1 MQLRYK
7 FIYFLIST
15 LICIGNLS
23 FAQNKTIDS
32 LLNLV
37 NEDKNDTTKVEHILK
52 LCKEYRKLG
61 LHEQGL
67 KYCNKAIVLSGSI
80 KVNNKIG
87 WIKGVSKSTMYK
99 GNIYMDFSKYDEAL
113 KYYFSAL
120 KLAKTINNKEL
131 TATILTQIA
140 TVYYIQSNYNE
151 AEKNYLLALKLII
164 DTEKNEEIA
173 NIYNGIGNT
182 FYSKGIY
189 NEALSNYI
197 KALNI
202 SKKIGYKQYEANIY
216 NNIGNIYYSQKN
228 TTEALNNYNAALIL
242 RKETKDKQGIASS
255 YNNIGCI
262 YVLKGEYTSALEKFY
277 AAQKIAEE
285 INNDLLVAY
294 SCANMGEIYQFQN
307 MNQAAMSNYE
317 TALKINKKINNYPA
331 TASNLL
337 NIGDIN
343 IKLKN
348 YNRANDCFLESLA
361 ISTEIG
367 AKEIIKTSYLMLS
380 KIDSLQNKWNSAYM
394 YHKLYVTYKDS
405 IDNEEISKK
414 TLKTSMNFEFEQK
427 QALLKAE
434 QEKKDAIEATNRKKQ
449 QTILLLVSIS
459 LLLLFLFLI
468 VLLRTLKTT
477 KKQKLIIE
485 EKNKDIIDSINYAKR
500 IQDALL
506 KNEKDEIKNFPENFV
521 LFKPKDIVSGDFYW
535 ICEKEK
541 HWYLAVADCTGH
553 GVPGAFMSML
563 GIAFLNE
570 ITANSQTL
578 TPAEILNQLREKIV
592 KELGQNNLY
601 SETKDGMD
609 ISLIR
614 LTKDKKEL
622 QWSGANNP
630 LYLVRKTNLTIIKPD
645 KQPIGYHLNM
655 KPFTNHTIPI
665 NTSDTLY
672 LLTDGFI
679 DQFGG
684 AKGKKFMAKRFEEHL
699 LSIVNA
705 PLNEQ
710 KISLENEFNTWK
722 GELEQVDDV
731 CVFGLKI

>member
-1 MQLRYK
+1 MQLRYT

-15 LICIGNLS
+15 LICISNLS

-37 NEDKNDTTKVEHILK
+37 DKEKNDTIKVGQILL

-61 LHEQGL
+61 LHESGL
-67 KYCNKAIVLSGSI
+67 KYCNQAIVLSGSI

-87 WIKGVSKSTMYK
+87 WIKGISESTMYK

-120 KLAKTINNKEL
+120 KLAQAISNKEL
-131 TATILTQIA
+131 TAHILNQIG
-140 TVYYIQSNYNE
+140 TTYYYNSKFNE
-151 AEKNYLLALKLII
+151 
-164 DTEKNEEIA
+164 TEE
-173 NIYNGIGNT
+173 Y
-182 FYSKGIY
+182 YSKSLQLRIEI
-189 NEALSNYI
+189 NNTEAIADS
-197 KALNI
+197 
-202 SKKIGYKQYEANIY
+202 Y
-216 NNIGNIYYSQKN
+216 NNIGNVFYIQANYNEALKNYLVALKIYNKIKN
-228 TTEALNNYNAALIL
+228 TKGAANAYTNIGNIYNSQNNTSEALNNYNAALKTI
-242 RKETKDKQGIASS
+242 KETKDKYVMGNI
-255 YNNIGCI
+255 YNNIG
-262 YVLKGEYTSALEKFY
+262 YTYLSKGDYDKALSNFYSA
-277 AAQKIAEE
+277 QQIGEE
-285 INNDLLVAY
+285 IQNELLISY
-294 SCANMGEIYQFQN
+294 SCLNMGNIYLLQN
-307 MNQAAMSNYE
+307 KLQAAMSNFE
-317 TALKINKKINNYPA
+317 TALRINRKINNSNA
-331 TASNLL
+331 TASTLL
-337 NIGDIN
+337 DIGDIY

-348 YNRANDCFLESLA
+348 YTKAKEYFIESLN
-361 ISTEIG
+361 ISKQIG
-367 AKEIIKTSYLMLS
+367 AKEVIKSSYLMLS
-380 KIDSLQNKWNSAYM
+380 KMDSLQNKWDDAYKH
-394 YHKLYVTYKDS
+394 HKLYIIYKDS
-405 IDNEEISKK
+405 IDSEEISKK
-414 TLKTSMNFEFEQK
+414 TLKTTMAYEFEQK
-427 QALLKAE
+427 QTILKAE

-506 KNEKDEIKNFPENFV
+506 KNEKDEIEKFPKHFV
-521 LFKPKDIVSGDFYW
+521 FFKPKDIVSGDFYW
-535 ICEKEK
+535 MCEKEK
-541 HWYLAVADCTGH
+541 HWYIAVADCTGH

-614 LTKDKKEL
+614 LTKDKDEL

-630 LYLVRKTNLTIIKPD
+630 LYLIHESNLTIIKPD
-645 KQPIGYHLNM
+645 KQPIGYHFNM

-684 AKGKKFMAKRFEEHL
+684 AKGKKFMAKRFEEHI

-710 KISLENEFNTWK
+710 KTMLEKEFNAWK

>member
-1 MQLRYK
+1 MQLRYT

-15 LICIGNLS
+15 LICISNLS

-37 NEDKNDTTKVEHILK
+37 DKEKDDTIKVANILL
-52 LCKEYRKLG
+52 LCKEYRTIG

-67 KYCNKAIVLSGSI
+67 KYCNQAIVLSGSI
-80 KVNNKIG
+80 KVNNKTG
-87 WIKGVSKSTMYK
+87 WIKGISESTMYK
-99 GNIYMDFSKYDEAL
+99 GNIYKDISKYDVAL
-113 KYYFSAL
+113 NYYFSAL
-120 KLAKTINNKEL
+120 KLANTISNKEL

-140 TVYYIQSNYNE
+140 TIYYLQSKYNE
-151 AEKNYLLALKLII
+151 AEENYLLALEFRI
-164 DTEKNEEIA
+164 DTKNNEEIV
-173 NIYNGIGNT
+173 NIYKSIGNV

-189 NEALSNYI
+189 NEALNNYI
-197 KALNI
+197 KALDI
-202 SKKIGYKQYEANIY
+202 AKEIGYKYYEASIY

-228 TTEALNNYNAALIL
+228 TAEALNNYNAALKI
-242 RKETKDKQGIASS
+242 RKETKDKYGIASS

-262 YVLKGEYTSALEKFY
+262 YVLKGDYTSALEKFY

-294 SCANMGEIYQFQN
+294 SCANMGQIYQLQN
-307 MNQAAMSNYE
+307 MNQAAISNYE

-337 NIGDIN
+337 SIGDIN

-348 YNRANDCFLESLA
+348 YNKANDCFLESL
-361 ISTEIG
+361 EIG
-367 AKEIIKTSYLMLS
+367 KKTKDKEVIKKNYLELS
-380 KIDSLQNKWNSAYM
+380 QLDSIQSKWNSAYE
-394 YHKLYVTYKDS
+394 YHKLYVAYKDS
-405 IDNEEISKK
+405 IDSEEISKK

-427 QALLKAE
+427 QALIKAE

-506 KNEKDEIKNFPENFV
+506 KNEKDEIEKFPKHFV
-521 LFKPKDIVSGDFYW
+521 FFKPKDIVSGDFYW
-535 ICEKEK
+535 MCEKEK
-541 HWYLAVADCTGH
+541 HWYIAVADCTGH

-614 LTKDKKEL
+614 LTKDKDEL

-630 LYLVRKTNLTIIKPD
+630 LYLIHESNLTIIKPD
-645 KQPIGYHLNM
+645 KQPIGYHFNM

-684 AKGKKFMAKRFEEHL
+684 AKGKKFMAKRFEEHI

-710 KISLENEFNTWK
+710 KTMLEKEFNAWK